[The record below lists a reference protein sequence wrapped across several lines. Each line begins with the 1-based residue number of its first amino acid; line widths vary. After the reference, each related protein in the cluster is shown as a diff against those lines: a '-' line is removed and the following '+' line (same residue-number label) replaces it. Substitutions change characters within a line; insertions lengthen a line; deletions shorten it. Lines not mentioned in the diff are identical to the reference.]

1 MAYDTDTAQRGETRL
16 DRDETGFLIASDRVE
31 GTAVYN
37 RQGEKL
43 GTVRNFMVGKRDGRV
58 HYAVMSF
65 GGLFGMGEK
74 QFPLPWDVLDYEPE
88 KGGYVVDLDKE
99 RLEKAPSFERDQE
112 PSWDRDYG
120 IRVYDYYGITY

>member
-1 MAYDTDTAQRGETRL
+1 MTNDTQTATRAETRL

-43 GTVRNFMVGKRDGRV
+43 GTIQNFMVGKRSGRV
-58 HYAVMSF
+58 EYAVLSF
-65 GGLFGMGEK
+65 GGLFGLGQK
-74 QFPLPWDVLDYEPE
+74 QYPLPWDTLTYNTE

-99 RLEKAPSFERDQE
+99 RLEKAPSFERGQE
-112 PSWDRDYG
+112 PAWDRDYG